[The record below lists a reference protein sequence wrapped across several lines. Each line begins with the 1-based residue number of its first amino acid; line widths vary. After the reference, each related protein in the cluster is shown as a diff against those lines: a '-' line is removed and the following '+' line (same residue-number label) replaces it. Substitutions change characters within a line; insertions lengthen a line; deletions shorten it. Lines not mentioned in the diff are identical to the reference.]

1 MRGNAYRLGEPAK
14 TKRKETTMRNSSKA
28 DLPLY
33 RVSFSR
39 ITGQDKGGNDE
50 LGRPKEI
57 GAIWPRKNG
66 KAGGI
71 LSLDI
76 IPIELTQRQGVIF
89 ITPIA
94 DDDNG
99 GSP

>member
-1 MRGNAYRLGEPAK
+1 
-14 TKRKETTMRNSSKA
+14 MRNQTAKS

-39 ITGQDKGGNDE
+39 ITGQDRNGNDE

-89 ITPIA
+89 ITPIGE
-94 DDDNG
+94 DDNG
-99 GSP
+99 GSQ

>member
-1 MRGNAYRLGEPAK
+1 MTYSNQKNDRP
-14 TKRKETTMRNSSKA
+14 TH
-28 DLPLY
+28 

-39 ITGQDKGGNDE
+39 ITGKDDNGQDM

-57 GAIWPRKNG
+57 GAIWPRKGN
-66 KAGGI
+66 KTGGI

-89 ITPIA
+89 VLPVT
-94 DDDNG
+94 DEDG
-99 GSP
+99 GS